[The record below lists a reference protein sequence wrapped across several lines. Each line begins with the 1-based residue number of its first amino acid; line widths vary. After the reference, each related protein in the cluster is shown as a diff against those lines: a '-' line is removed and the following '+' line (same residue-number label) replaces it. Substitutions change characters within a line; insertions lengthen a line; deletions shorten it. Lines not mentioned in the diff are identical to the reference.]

1 MRRALLAS
9 ALLLTALTTALPA
22 QAQTPAS
29 QTPTPQTPT
38 QRIRGSIVGLEGTN
52 LVVATREG
60 PEARIVLASNY
71 EVTAVIPAT
80 LADIKPGTYIG
91 TAAVGPKDRLRALEV
106 LIFPEAMRG
115 TGEGHRPWDLVPES
129 TMTNA
134 TVENEVSS
142 TNGRDLTLKFGAE
155 SLKVAVP
162 PDAPIVTFEPGS
174 KDMLKPGT
182 KVIIT
187 ATRAPDGTL
196 SASRVAAGKNGLT
209 PPM

>member
-1 MRRALLAS
+1 MRRTLLAS
-9 ALLLTALTTALPA
+9 ALLLAALPA
-22 QAQTPAS
+22 MA
-29 QTPTPQTPT
+29 QTPT
-38 QRIRGSIVGLEGTN
+38 QRIRGSIVGLEGST
-52 LVVATREG
+52 LTIATREG
-60 PEARIVLASNY
+60 PEAKIALAANY
-71 EVTAVIPAT
+71 EVTAVVPAT

-134 TVENEVSS
+134 TVENEVTGTS
-142 TNGRDLTLKFGAE
+142 GRELTLKFGGE

-187 ATRAPDGTL
+187 AARAPDGTL
-196 SASRVAAGKNGLT
+196 STSRVAAGKDGLT